1 MRLGSLIRLQ
11 QHRRGH
17 HPRRHRWASQRR
29 ALEQIGE
36 ILIAKQR
43 ITVLGQQPIHAALHQ
58 LIAHQQQH
66 VIESALP
73 ILTPQRHTPIFSAHP
88 TNPVQARRNR
98 AAKSAA
104 SWVVDRTRRRAAS
117 RLPNGCSPV
126 LSDA

>member
-1 MRLGSLIRLQ
+1 MRLGSLIGLQ
-11 QHRRGH
+11 QHHRGH
-17 HPRRHRWASQRR
+17 HPRRHRRASQRR

-73 ILTPQRHTPIFSAHP
+73 ILTPQRHTPIFSVHP

-98 AAKSAA
+98 ATSG
-104 SWVVDRTRRRAAS
+104 VLGGRPGPPPAAS
-117 RLPNGCSPV
+117 RLLAV
-126 LSDA
+126 LTDA